1 MLSTQDQPAAAP
13 VELEEED
20 NDLESNVLVEIV
32 RVIHFIIFMFS
43 MMKRW

>member
-1 MLSTQDQPAAAP
+1 MLSTQDEPVAAP

-32 RVIHFIIFMFS
+32 RVINFINFNV
-43 MMKRW
+43 